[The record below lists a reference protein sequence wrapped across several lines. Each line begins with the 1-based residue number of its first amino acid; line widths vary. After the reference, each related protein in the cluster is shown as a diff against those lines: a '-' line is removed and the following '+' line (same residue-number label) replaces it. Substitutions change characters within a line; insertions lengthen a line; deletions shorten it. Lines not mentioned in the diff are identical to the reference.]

1 MRKDISKVFV
11 CEISLF
17 GRFHHQF
24 THWRDHLLRF
34 GGHLKEHLF
43 GTLRCF
49 GLASYRRHRAVLQ
62 PLEARQSVEVRPDL
76 GVGQYYIW
84 CSEMTLLWNGIKC
97 HVQWH

>member
-34 GGHLKEHLF
+34 GGTFKRTPF
-43 GTLRCF
+43 WDATMFWTSFIPTASCS
-49 GLASYRRHRAVLQ
+49 LAA
-62 PLEARQSVEVRPDL
+62 ARSAAIGR
-76 GVGQYYIW
+76 
-84 CSEMTLLWNGIKC
+84 S
-97 HVQWH
+97 